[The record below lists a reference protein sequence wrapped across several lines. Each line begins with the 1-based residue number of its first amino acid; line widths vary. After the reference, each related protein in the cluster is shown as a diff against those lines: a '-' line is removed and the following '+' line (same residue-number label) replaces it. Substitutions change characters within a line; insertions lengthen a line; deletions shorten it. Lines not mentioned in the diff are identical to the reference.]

1 MIGDLELANLVGATP
16 GDLAARALGIV
27 RLAIPIPLSQ
37 TGGPASVY
45 LIDNADGS
53 LSLFDTALGTT
64 ESLRALEQGFTEAGR
79 RVEEVT
85 RILVSHGHV
94 DHFGGARQVAG
105 RSGAR
110 VFVHPADASKVTR
123 FLWPEAVRERHRR
136 YLRRMG
142 VPGALVAELEGMEE
156 TNELLGERVEAAEP
170 LVEGERIA
178 FARFEAEVMHLPGH
192 TAGLVGLHV
201 PERRVLL
208 SSDFLLP
215 GVLPNPMLELGE
227 GGEEGKLRSLDAYFE
242 SSRRVEALEL
252 DWILPGHGEPFAD
265 HRAVLAWLERA
276 RERRQAE
283 LLERFREGPRT
294 AFELACGGR
303 GRVRRL
309 QLFMVLSEI
318 IGTLE
323 RMETLG
329 TVRRVEREGCYR
341 FEPA

>member
-1 MIGDLELANLVGATP
+1 MIRDLDLANLLGATP

-27 RLAIPIPLSQ
+27 RLAIPIPLGQ

-53 LSLFDTALGTT
+53 LTLFDAALGTA
-64 ESLRALEQGFTEAGR
+64 ESLRALEKGLAEAGR

-85 RILVSHGHV
+85 RVIVSHGHV
-94 DHFGGARQVAG
+94 DHFGGARHVVG
-105 RSGAR
+105 RSGAK

-123 FLWPEAVRERHRR
+123 FTWPEAVRERHRR
-136 YLRRMG
+136 YLERMG
-142 VPGALVAELEGMEE
+142 VPRTLIVEMEGMEE
-156 TNELLGERVEAAEP
+156 TNELLGERVEAVEP

-201 PERRVLL
+201 PEHRLLL
-208 SSDFLLP
+208 SADFLLP
-215 GVLPNPMLELGE
+215 GVSPSPMLELGE

-242 SSRRVEALEL
+242 SSQRVGSLEL
-252 DWILPGHGEPFAD
+252 DWMLPGHGEPFAD
-265 HRAVLAWLERA
+265 HRAVLAWLA
-276 RERRQAE
+276 RSWERRRSE
-283 LLERFREGPRT
+283 LLERLREGPKT
-294 AFELACGGR
+294 AFDLARRG

-309 QLFMVLSEI
+309 QLFMTLSEV

-329 TVRRVEREGCYR
+329 MVRRVEREGCYR